1 MTKKYLIVLVL
12 KLLEDANEYNPIT
25 QTNIA
30 EIISSMV
37 PCDRKT
43 VGRNIKFLK
52 EMGYPIIKTTMGYY
66 MGNRTFSKQ
75 EREYIL
81 NSINLNPETYENKE
95 KLYEKLKDFLISN
108 YKR

>member
-12 KLLEDANEYNPIT
+12 KLLESSDKYEPIT
-25 QTNIA
+25 QTQMA
-30 EIISSMV
+30 EIISLTY

-43 VGRNIKFLK
+43 IGRNIKFLK
-52 EMGYPIIKTTMGYY
+52 EIGYPIIKTSRGYY

-75 EREYIL
+75 ERDYIL
-81 NSINLNPETYENKE
+81 NSIKLNPEPYEDKE
-95 KLYEKLKDFLISN
+95 ALSNKLKDFLISN

>member
-12 KLLEDANEYNPIT
+12 KLLESSDKYEPIT
-25 QTNIA
+25 QTQMA
-30 EIISSMV
+30 EIISLTY

-43 VGRNIKFLK
+43 IGRNIKFLK
-52 EMGYPIIKTTMGYY
+52 EIGYPIMKTSRGYY

-75 EREYIL
+75 ERDYIL
-81 NSINLNPETYENKE
+81 NSIKLNPESYEDKE
-95 KLYEKLKDFLISN
+95 ALSNKLKDFLISN

>member
-1 MTKKYLIVLVL
+1 MAKKYLIVLVL
-12 KLLEDANEYNPIT
+12 KLLENSDKYEPIT
-25 QTNIA
+25 QTQMA
-30 EIISSMV
+30 ETISLMY

-52 EMGYPIIKTTMGYY
+52 EIGYPIIKTSRGYY

-81 NSINLNPETYENKE
+81 NSIKLNPEPYEDKE
-95 KLYEKLKDFLISN
+95 GLCDKLKDFLISN